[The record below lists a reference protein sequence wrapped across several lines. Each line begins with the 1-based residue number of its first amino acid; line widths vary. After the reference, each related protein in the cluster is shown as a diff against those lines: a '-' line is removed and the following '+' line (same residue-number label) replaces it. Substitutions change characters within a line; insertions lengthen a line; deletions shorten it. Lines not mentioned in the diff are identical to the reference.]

1 MSGAWIGAQVCW
13 LSFAILTTD
22 LPVLAGTGMALSA
35 NVVISMM
42 ELGRCRGITTNLSL
56 SDLVPVSGG

>member
-1 MSGAWIGAQVCW
+1 VCW

-22 LPVLAGTGMALSA
+22 LPMLAGTAMALSA
-35 NVVISMM
+35 NVVNSLM
-42 ELGRCRGITTNLSL
+42 ELGRRRGTPTNLSL